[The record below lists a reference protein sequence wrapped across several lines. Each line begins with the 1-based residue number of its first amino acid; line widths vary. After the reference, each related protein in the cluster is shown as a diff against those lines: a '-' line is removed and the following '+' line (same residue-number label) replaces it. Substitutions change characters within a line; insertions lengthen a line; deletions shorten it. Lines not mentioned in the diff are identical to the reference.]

1 MNGSMFGTY
10 VKIDGNVTEEKLAK
24 AKEMLVEE
32 VCEIIKEIAKKRD
45 DFFIIKTTDDGGSVA
60 HKFILP
66 TVEDGEGILI
76 ESEVQIV
83 K

>member
-45 DFFIIKTTDDGGSVA
+45 DFFIIKATDIGGSVA

-66 TVEDGEGILI
+66 TVDVGEGILS